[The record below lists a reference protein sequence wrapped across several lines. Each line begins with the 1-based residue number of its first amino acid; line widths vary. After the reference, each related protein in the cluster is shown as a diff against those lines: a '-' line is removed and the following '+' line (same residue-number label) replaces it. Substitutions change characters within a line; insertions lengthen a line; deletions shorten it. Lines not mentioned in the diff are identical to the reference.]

1 MLATVI
7 LGIYTLI
14 ILLTLYSF
22 SRIDNGIHPSDNL
35 VTELP
40 RVSVIVPARNEEGNI
55 RRCLQSLTNQDYPDF
70 EIIVVDGDSEDRTRE
85 IVREQFPRVSLI
97 EEPPR
102 PEGWVGKPWACHV
115 GFKHASG
122 DVLLFT
128 DADTFHQRESL
139 KVLVSTLI
147 QKSNGFL
154 TTVTKIEMKKFWEYT
169 LIFIFQII
177 ALSLQGARGSD
188 GKHLANG
195 QYMMFTRNAYK
206 AIGGHE
212 RVKSSVIEDMELA
225 TAGAQSGIPPLACF
239 ATHLV
244 SVRMYTTF
252 DDLIEGFSKNMALGT
267 QRLALSS
274 MIRVNALFLW
284 IAGIFILPVTA
295 YYFPVD
301 RPYYLWALL
310 ISFVLYT
317 SIAIFGEKQLT
328 GEVTY
333 HPVLFPI
340 YFAIV
345 TYIILKSM
353 TLVYVKKEV
362 KWKGRAYKV

>member
-1 MLATVI
+1 MLATLF

-14 ILLTLYSF
+14 ILFTLYSF
-22 SRIDNGIHPSDNL
+22 FRIDSGIQPSDII
-35 VTELP
+35 VKELP
-40 RVSVIVPARNEEGNI
+40 RVTVIVPARNEEQKI
-55 RRCLQSLTNQDYPDF
+55 ERCLRSLTIQDYPDF
-70 EIIVVDGDSEDRTRE
+70 EVIVVDGNSEDRTKE
-85 IVREQFPRVSLI
+85 IVSEQFPRVSLI

-128 DADTFHQRESL
+128 DADTVHQRDSL

-147 QKSNGFL
+147 QKSDGFL
-154 TTVTKIEMKKFWEYT
+154 TTVTRIEMKKFWEYT

-195 QYMMFTRNAYK
+195 QYMMFTRDAYK

-212 RVKSSVIEDMELA
+212 HVKSSVIEDMELA
-225 TAGAQSGIPPLACF
+225 TAGAQSGIPPVACI

-252 DDLIEGFSKNMALGT
+252 EDLIEGFSKNMALGT
-267 QRLALSS
+267 QKLSLSS
-274 MIRVNALFLW
+274 MARVNALFLW
-284 IAGIFILPVTA
+284 IGGIYIFPVAA
-295 YYFPVD
+295 YYFPID
-301 RPYYLWALL
+301 RPYYLWSFVV
-310 ISFVLYT
+310 SFVLYT
-317 SIAIFGEKQLT
+317 SIAILGEKQLT
-328 GEVTY
+328 RKVTY
-333 HPVLFPI
+333 HPVFFPI
-340 YFAIV
+340 YMVIV
-345 TYIILKSM
+345 TYIIVRSM
-353 TLVYVKKEV
+353 MLVYVKKEV